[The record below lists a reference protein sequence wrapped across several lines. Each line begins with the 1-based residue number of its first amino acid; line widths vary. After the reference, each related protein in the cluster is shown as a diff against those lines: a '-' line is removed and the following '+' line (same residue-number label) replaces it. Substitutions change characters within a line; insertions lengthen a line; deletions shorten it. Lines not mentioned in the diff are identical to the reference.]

1 MLKRRKIL
9 VTTGTRAEYGILRP
23 VLKKIHESKKLDL
36 LLVVTGTHNSKK
48 YGMTINEI
56 KKDGFKIYKIL
67 RILPKSDTSYSITY
81 SLAETITAFS
91 KIFKKSK
98 PDINVIIGDRD
109 EMLGSAIA
117 AYHMNIPNAHIHGG
131 DRSGGLDEYNRHAI
145 TKMSNIH
152 FAATKESLS
161 RILKLGENPKYV
173 FQTGSTS
180 VDEIKNKRITKKRDL
195 EKSFDLKFNDNNV
208 VLFAYHPVT
217 TEIKKSVKEVQ
228 NILEA
233 IVELNYTCI
242 IISPN
247 SDAGR
252 NRIFSE
258 ISKYSKKYKFL
269 KVFPTVPRSDYLGLL
284 KNSTLLVGNSS
295 SGMIEASYFDIP
307 VINIGNRQK
316 NRERGNNVIDVN
328 GISKKTIH
336 KAFQKAIRI
345 HKNKKKT
352 LKSPFGDG
360 NASLKI
366 VKKLENLSLDKDL
379 IQKELMYWYVK

>member
-1 MLKRRKIL
+1 MAQVSFEDKT
-9 VTTGTRAEYGILRP
+9 V
-23 VLKKIHESKKLDL
+23 
-36 LLVVTGTHNSKK
+36 VVTGAGNGLGKSYALEFAKRGANVVVNDLGGSVDGSGSGNS
-48 YGMTINEI
+48 
-56 KKDGFKIYKIL
+56 
-67 RILPKSDTSYSITY
+67 P
-81 SLAETITAFS
+81 A
-91 KIFKKSK
+91 
-98 PDINVIIGDRD
+98 D
-109 EMLGSAIA
+109 E
-117 AYHMNIPNAHIHGG
+117 
-131 DRSGGLDEYNRHAI
+131 
-145 TKMSNIH
+145 
-152 FAATKESLS
+152 
-161 RILKLGENPKYV
+161 V
-173 FQTGSTS
+173 

-228 NILEA
+228 NILKA
-233 IVELNYTCI
+233 IVELNCTCI

-258 ISKYSKKYKFL
+258 ISKYSKKYKIL

-345 HKNKKKT
+345 RKNKKKT
-352 LKSPFGDG
+352 LKSPFGYG

-366 VKKLENLSLDKDL
+366 VKKLEKLSLDKDL
-379 IQKELMYWYVK
+379 IQKELMY

>member
-48 YGMTINEI
+48 NGMTINEI

-228 NILEA
+228 NILKA
-233 IVELNYTCI
+233 IVELNCTCI

-345 HKNKKKT
+345 RKNKKKT
-352 LKSPFGDG
+352 LKSPFGYG

-379 IQKELMYWYVK
+379 IQKELMY

>member
-228 NILEA
+228 NILKA
-233 IVELNYTCI
+233 IVELNCTCI

-345 HKNKKKT
+345 RKNKKKT

-366 VKKLENLSLDKDL
+366 VKKLEKLSLDKDL
-379 IQKELMYWYVK
+379 IQKELMY

>member
-1 MLKRRKIL
+1 MSKIKKIC
-9 VTTGTRAEYGILRP
+9 VITGSRAEYGL
-23 VLKKIHESKKLDL
+23 LKLIMKEISEAEDL
-36 LLVVTGTHNSKK
+36 TLQLIVTGSHLSKELGK
-48 YGMTINEI
+48 TINEI

-67 RILPKSDTSYSITY
+67 RILPKSDTSYSITN
-81 SLAETITAFS
+81 SLAEIITAFS

-109 EMLGSAIA
+109 EMLASAIA

-145 TKMSNIH
+145 TKVSNIH

-180 VDEIKNKRITKKRDL
+180 VDEIKNKRITKKSDL
-195 EKSFDLKFNDNNV
+195 EKLFDLKFNDNNV

-217 TEIKKSVKEVQ
+217 TEIEKSVKEVH

-233 IVELNYTCI
+233 IVQLNCPCI

-252 NRIFSE
+252 SRIFSE

-316 NRERGNNVIDVN
+316 NRERGNNVIDAK
-328 GISKKTIH
+328 GTSKKIIYE
-336 KAFQKAIRI
+336 AFQKAIRI
-345 HKNKKKT
+345 RKNKKKT

-379 IQKELMYWYVK
+379 IQKELMY

>member
-316 NRERGNNVIDVN
+316 NRERGNNVIDVS

-379 IQKELMYWYVK
+379 IQKELMY

>member
-379 IQKELMYWYVK
+379 IQKELIY

>member
-131 DRSGGLDEYNRHAI
+131 DRSGGFDEYNRHAI

-328 GISKKTIH
+328 GISKKILH

-345 HKNKKKT
+345 RKNKKKT

-379 IQKELMYWYVK
+379 IQKELMY

>member
-328 GISKKTIH
+328 GISKKTKH

-379 IQKELMYWYVK
+379 IQKELMY

>member
-269 KVFPTVPRSDYLGLL
+269 KVYGSFSRPDFLGLL
-284 KNSTLLVGNSS
+284 KNCGILVGNSS
-295 SGMIEASYFDIP
+295 SGIIEASCFSIP
-307 VINIGNRQK
+307 VINIGIRQK
-316 NRERGNNVIDVN
+316 GRESNKKVIQVNNFQRGSI
-328 GISKKTIH
+328 I
-336 KAFQKAIRI
+336 KAILKAQKMKND
-345 HKNKKKT
+345 HK
-352 LKSPFGDG
+352 LHVKSIYGDG
-360 NASLKI
+360 KSSKRITKLLEKKYPEKI
-366 VKKLENLSLDKDL
+366 Y
-379 IQKELMYWYVK
+379 QKHISY

>member
-180 VDEIKNKRITKKRDL
+180 VDEIKNERITKKRDL

-379 IQKELMYWYVK
+379 IQKELMY

>member
-23 VLKKIHESKKLDL
+23 VLKKINDSKKLEL
-36 LLVVTGTHNSKK
+36 LLIVTGTHNSKK

-56 KKDGFKIYKIL
+56 KKDGFKIYKVL
-67 RILPKSDTSYSITY
+67 KILPKSDTSYSITH
-81 SLAETITAFS
+81 SLSETITAFS
-91 KIFKKSK
+91 KIFKKLK
-98 PDINVIIGDRD
+98 PDINVIIGDRY

-131 DRSGGLDEYNRHAI
+131 DKSGGLDEYNRHAI

-180 VDEIKNKRITKKRDL
+180 VDEIRNNRITKKIDL
-195 EKSFDLKFNDNNV
+195 EKFFDIKFNDTNIILLV
-208 VLFAYHPVT
+208 YHPVS
-217 TEIKKSVKEVQ
+217 TEIEKSVKEID
-228 NILEA
+228 NILKA
-233 IVELNYTCI
+233 IVELNCICI
-242 IISPN
+242 IILPN
-247 SDAGR
+247 SDVGR
-252 NRIFSE
+252 SRIFSK
-258 ISKYSKKYKFL
+258 ISKYSKKYNFFKL
-269 KVFPTVPRSDYLGLL
+269 FPTVPRNHYLGLL

-295 SGMIEASYFDIP
+295 SGMIEASYFHIP

-316 NRERGNNVIDVN
+316 NRERGNNVIDVK
-328 GISKKTIH
+328 ITSKEIVCR
-336 KAFQKAIRI
+336 AFQKAIRI
-345 HKNKKKT
+345 SKNKFKT

-360 NASLKI
+360 NASQKI

-379 IQKELMYWYVK
+379 IQKELMY

>member
-217 TEIKKSVKEVQ
+217 TEIEKSVKEVH

-233 IVELNYTCI
+233 IVQLNCPCI

-252 NRIFSE
+252 SRIFSE

-345 HKNKKKT
+345 RKNKKKT
-352 LKSPFGDG
+352 LKSPFGYG

-366 VKKLENLSLDKDL
+366 VKKLEKLSLDKDL
-379 IQKELMYWYVK
+379 IQKELMY

>member
-67 RILPKSDTSYSITY
+67 RILPKSDTSYSITN
-81 SLAETITAFS
+81 SLSETITAFS
-91 KIFKKSK
+91 KIFKKLK

-109 EMLGSAIA
+109 EMLASAIA

-145 TKMSNIH
+145 TKVSNIH

-180 VDEIKNKRITKKRDL
+180 VDEIKNKRITKKSDL
-195 EKSFDLKFNDNNV
+195 EKFFDIKFNDTNIILLV
-208 VLFAYHPVT
+208 YHPVS
-217 TEIKKSVKEVQ
+217 TEIEKSVKEID

-233 IVELNYTCI
+233 IVQLNCPCI

-252 NRIFSE
+252 SRIFSE

-316 NRERGNNVIDVN
+316 NRERGNNVIDAK
-328 GISKKTIH
+328 GTSKKIIYE
-336 KAFQKAIRI
+336 AFQKAIRI
-345 HKNKKKT
+345 RKNKKKT

-379 IQKELMYWYVK
+379 IQKELMY

>member
-1 MLKRRKIL
+1 MKKKIL
-9 VTTGTRAEYGILRP
+9 VSTGTRAEYGILRP
-23 VLKKIHESKKLDL
+23 LLREIQKSKKLKL
-36 LLVVTGTHNSKK
+36 ILIVTGSHLSKK
-48 YGMTINEI
+48 HGYTINEI
-56 KKDGFKIYKIL
+56 KKDNFKID
-67 RILPKSDTSYSITY
+67 S
-81 SLAETITAFS
+81 TIRLSHFRDKNVDISAAIGDYVINFS
-91 KIFKKSK
+91 KIFQKFK
-98 PDINVIIGDRD
+98 PDINFIVGDRD
-109 EMLGSAIA
+109 EMLASAIA

-145 TKMSNIH
+145 TKVSNIH

-180 VDEIKNKRITKKRDL
+180 VDEIKNKRITKKSDL
-195 EKSFDLKFNDNNV
+195 EKLFDLKFNDNNV

-217 TEIKKSVKEVQ
+217 TEIEKSVKEVH

-233 IVELNYTCI
+233 IVQLNCPCI

-252 NRIFSE
+252 SRIFSE

-316 NRERGNNVIDVN
+316 NRERGNNVIDVK
-328 GISKKTIH
+328 GTSKKIIYE
-336 KAFQKAIRI
+336 AFQKAIRI
-345 HKNKKKT
+345 RKNKKKT

-379 IQKELMYWYVK
+379 IQKELMY

>member
-242 IISPN
+242 TVS
-247 SDAGR
+247 
-252 NRIFSE
+252 
-258 ISKYSKKYKFL
+258 YTHL
-269 KVFPTVPRSDYLGLL
+269 TLPTI
-284 KNSTLLVGNSS
+284 LLV
-295 SGMIEASYFDIP
+295 
-307 VINIGNRQK
+307 
-316 NRERGNNVIDVN
+316 
-328 GISKKTIH
+328 
-336 KAFQKAIRI
+336 
-345 HKNKKKT
+345 
-352 LKSPFGDG
+352 
-360 NASLKI
+360 
-366 VKKLENLSLDKDL
+366 
-379 IQKELMYWYVK
+379 

>member
-328 GISKKTIH
+328 GISKKIIH

-345 HKNKKKT
+345 RKNKKKT

-379 IQKELMYWYVK
+379 IQKELMY

>member
-228 NILEA
+228 NILKE
-233 IVELNYTCI
+233 IVELN
-242 IISPN
+242 
-247 SDAGR
+247 
-252 NRIFSE
+252 
-258 ISKYSKKYKFL
+258 
-269 KVFPTVPRSDYLGLL
+269 
-284 KNSTLLVGNSS
+284 
-295 SGMIEASYFDIP
+295 
-307 VINIGNRQK
+307 
-316 NRERGNNVIDVN
+316 
-328 GISKKTIH
+328 
-336 KAFQKAIRI
+336 
-345 HKNKKKT
+345 
-352 LKSPFGDG
+352 
-360 NASLKI
+360 
-366 VKKLENLSLDKDL
+366 
-379 IQKELMYWYVK
+379 

>member
-269 KVFPTVPRSDYLGLL
+269 KVFTTVPRSDYLGLL

-379 IQKELMYWYVK
+379 IQKELMY

>member
-195 EKSFDLKFNDNNV
+195 EKSFDLKFYVYIINWNI
-208 VLFAYHPVT
+208 
-217 TEIKKSVKEVQ
+217 IKKYYCYYGIFVYERKTFNSSRKYIYSNLDLEGINNSVKTGKYIHQLV
-228 NILEA
+228 
-233 IVELNYTCI
+233 
-242 IISPN
+242 N
-247 SDAGR
+247 SKR
-252 NRIFSE
+252 FSE
-258 ISKYSKKYKFL
+258 FIARQIWWGK
-269 KVFPTVPRSDYLGLL
+269 
-284 KNSTLLVGNSS
+284 GN
-295 SGMIEASYFDIP
+295 
-307 VINIGNRQK
+307 
-316 NRERGNNVIDVN
+316 
-328 GISKKTIH
+328 
-336 KAFQKAIRI
+336 
-345 HKNKKKT
+345 
-352 LKSPFGDG
+352 
-360 NASLKI
+360 
-366 VKKLENLSLDKDL
+366 
-379 IQKELMYWYVK
+379 

>member
-379 IQKELMYWYVK
+379 IQKELMY

>member
-67 RILPKSDTSYSITY
+67 RILPKSDKSYSITY

-379 IQKELMYWYVK
+379 IQKELMY